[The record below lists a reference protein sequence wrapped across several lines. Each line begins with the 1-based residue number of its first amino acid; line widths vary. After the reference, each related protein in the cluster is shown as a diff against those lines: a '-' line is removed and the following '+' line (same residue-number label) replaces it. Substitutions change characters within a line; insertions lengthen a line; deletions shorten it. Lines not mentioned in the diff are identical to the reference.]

1 MKKYIITAF
10 AFITLLTG
18 SVTFT
23 ACEDI
28 DDIKELNLDRL
39 LSPTNLT
46 ARVRDKVNIELT
58 WDEMDRAQSYVIEVF
73 KEDPDFTGTAISTLE
88 SEKATYTVTGLEG
101 ETSYS
106 IRVKSVAEGITDS
119 KWVSATR
126 STDAEQILLEVA
138 EEDLTASEVTLRW
151 PAGQVATEI
160 IITPNDVAAHRVTS
174 DEIAAGAATIKNL
187 KSETTYTA
195 TLKNGDKTR
204 GTMVFTTL
212 INLDGALPAYPGD
225 NLATIIATAE
235 ANATIVLLPKDD
247 NNSFI
252 YTDESGTAKTLEIE
266 LTKDV
271 TIKGLYAENR
281 PTTNIKFVLS
291 GCNNFKIEN
300 LNLTASD
307 GGTIITVLDSKG
319 GNITVTNCDV
329 TGFGSLL
336 VENDNTQTGTINTF
350 TVDNCIFHDM
360 ASGKRFVDYQKK
372 KSFIAEFTLK
382 NSTFYNCCSGSDF
395 IRFDRHSTKGNIINI
410 SNCTLY
416 GIEATSKGLFYVRSN
431 SVGNKDFTANITK
444 CIFANMS
451 NKVFFSQDTK
461 TDNLTFNSNYYFE
474 APSLLS
480 IPEGGAGKVVD
491 ATGVT
496 LDPGFTDAANGNFKV
511 SNQPIIDNEI
521 GDPRWRK

>member
-204 GTMVFTTL
+204 GTMTFTTL
-212 INLDGALPAYPGD
+212 VDLDGATAVYPGD
-225 NLATIIATAE
+225 DLATIIATAE
-235 ANATIVLLPKDD
+235 ANATIVLLPKDG
-247 NNSFI
+247 NNEFI
-252 YTDESGTAKTLEIE
+252 FKDATETIKTLEIT
-266 LTKDV
+266 LNKDI
-271 TIKGLYAENR
+271 TIKGLYPENR
-281 PTTNIKFVLS
+281 PTTNIKFILN
-291 GCNNFKIEN
+291 GCNNLKLEN
-300 LNLTASD
+300 LNLTSSE
-307 GGTIITVLDSKG
+307 GGTIITVRDSNG
-319 GNITVTNCDV
+319 GNIAVTNCDV
-329 TGFGSLL
+329 TGFGTLL
-336 VENDNTQTGTINTF
+336 VEDGNVVLGTINTF

-360 ASGKRFVDYQKK
+360 ASGNRLVYYQKL

-382 NSTFYNCCSGSDF
+382 NSTFYNCCSGADF
-395 IRFDRHSTKGNIINI
+395 IRFDRHDIKGNIVNVI
-410 SNCTLY
+410 NCTLY
-416 GIEATSKGLFYVRSN
+416 GIEATSKGVIYIRSK
-431 SVGNKDFTANITK
+431 SAGNKDFTANITK
-444 CIFANMS
+444 CLFAKMS
-451 NKVFFSQDTK
+451 DKVYFSQDTK
-461 TDNLTFNSNYYFE
+461 TDNLIFTSNYYFE
-474 APSLLS
+474 APSLLT
-480 IPEGGAGKVVD
+480 IPEGGAGKIVD
-491 ATGVT
+491 ATGIT
-496 LDPGFTDAANGNFKV
+496 LDPGFADAANGNFKV
-511 SNQPIIDNEI
+511 SNQTIIDNEI

>member
-271 TIKGLYAENR
+271 TIKGLYARRWGIETSFR
-281 PTTNIKFVLS
+281 DLKYTVGMLDFHFKKVMCIHQEIYAHLIMY
-291 GCNNFKIEN
+291 NFAEMITSHIVIEKKQRKYTYKANFSIAAHMCRLFYRGKATSPN
-300 LNLTASD
+300 LETIIARHIIPVRNDRHRKRNLT
-307 GGTIITVLDSKG
+307 I
-319 GNITVTNCDV
+319 
-329 TGFGSLL
+329 
-336 VENDNTQTGTINTF
+336 
-350 TVDNCIFHDM
+350 
-360 ASGKRFVDYQKK
+360 
-372 KSFIAEFTLK
+372 
-382 NSTFYNCCSGSDF
+382 
-395 IRFDRHSTKGNIINI
+395 
-410 SNCTLY
+410 
-416 GIEATSKGLFYVRSN
+416 
-431 SVGNKDFTANITK
+431 
-444 CIFANMS
+444 
-451 NKVFFSQDTK
+451 KVFH
-461 TDNLTFNSNYYFE
+461 
-474 APSLLS
+474 
-480 IPEGGAGKVVD
+480 
-491 ATGVT
+491 
-496 LDPGFTDAANGNFKV
+496 GFLYRVA
-511 SNQPIIDNEI
+511 
-521 GDPRWRK
+521 

>member
-329 TGFGSLL
+329 DL
-336 VENDNTQTGTINTF
+336 VR
-350 TVDNCIFHDM
+350 C
-360 ASGKRFVDYQKK
+360 
-372 KSFIAEFTLK
+372 
-382 NSTFYNCCSGSDF
+382 
-395 IRFDRHSTKGNIINI
+395 
-410 SNCTLY
+410 
-416 GIEATSKGLFYVRSN
+416 
-431 SVGNKDFTANITK
+431 
-444 CIFANMS
+444 
-451 NKVFFSQDTK
+451 
-461 TDNLTFNSNYYFE
+461 
-474 APSLLS
+474 
-480 IPEGGAGKVVD
+480 
-491 ATGVT
+491 
-496 LDPGFTDAANGNFKV
+496 
-511 SNQPIIDNEI
+511 
-521 GDPRWRK
+521 